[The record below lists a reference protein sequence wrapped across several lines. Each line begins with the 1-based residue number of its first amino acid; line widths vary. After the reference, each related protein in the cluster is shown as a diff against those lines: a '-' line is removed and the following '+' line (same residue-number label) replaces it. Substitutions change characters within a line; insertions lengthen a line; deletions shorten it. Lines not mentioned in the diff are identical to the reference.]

1 MNICNHHLF
10 GLIIFF
16 VVVIIGI
23 ISIIKEEKNDN

>member
-1 MNICNHHLF
+1 MNICNHHFF

-23 ISIIKEEKNDN
+23 ISVIKEEK

>member
-16 VVVIIGI
+16 VVVIVGI
-23 ISIIKEEKNDN
+23 ISIIKEEK

>member
-1 MNICNHHLF
+1 MNICNHHLL

-23 ISIIKEEKNDN
+23 VSVIMEEK

>member
-1 MNICNHHLF
+1 MNICNHHLL

-23 ISIIKEEKNDN
+23 ISVIMEEK